1 MQFLEQMNIVI
12 PRWQIVWEIEK
23 HIPEVRVELWW
34 RPRIETIKKLKMHF
48 LSLWFDLSDI
58 QAEEGIYDRAS
69 FQRFMDID
77 VIADQIP
84 DSTTLCEFRK
94 FLHANNLW
102 PMILSIVNEHMQ
114 QSWVTLTEGKII
126 DATIIKAPSSTK
138 NEEKKRDPE
147 MSSTKKNNNFYFW
160 AKVHIATDEKGIITE
175 VRTTTAKVHDSQV
188 YDDVTSD
195 SDTRSLG
202 DSAYEWQAIQ
212 DIANAKWICHVAIIK
227 RKRWQKELPIYAR
240 LRNTL
245 LSMPRK
251 VVEFPFGVIKDIRW
265 HRQTKYRWL
274 AKLHTQRCVLASLC
288 NLYRMRWTLMN
299 VRFSL

>member
-1 MQFLEQMNIVI
+1 MQFLEQMNIVV
-12 PRWQIVWEIEK
+12 PWKELVSMIEK
-23 HIPEVRVELWW
+23 HIPEVREEIGW
-34 RPRIETIKKLKMHF
+34 RPRIEIIKKLKMYF
-48 LSLWFDLSDI
+48 LSSWFNLSDI
-58 QAEEGIYDRAS
+58 QTEEGIYDRAS

-77 VIADQIP
+77 VTTDQIP
-84 DSTTLCEFRK
+84 DSSTLCNFRI
-94 FLHANNLW
+94 FLHTNKLW
-102 PMILSIVNEHMQ
+102 DKILSIVNEYMQ
-114 QSWVTLTEGKII
+114 QSWITLTEGRII

-160 AKVHIATDEKGIITE
+160 AKIHIATDEKGIITE
-175 VRTTTAKVHDSQV
+175 LRTTTAKVHDSQV
-188 YDDVTSD
+188 YDDLISD

-227 RKRWQKELPIYAR
+227 RKRWQKELPIHAR

-299 VRFSL
+299 VSFSL